1 MLRLFA
7 AIPAPDD
14 VAETLVR
21 LQRGVP
27 GARWSPREN
36 FHITLRFFGEINVRM
51 AEDLDA
57 ELAAIVADPFEV
69 ALKGAGHFGAEDPH
83 ALWMGVAAN
92 PALEALARKCELAA
106 KRAGLASERRP
117 YAPHLTM
124 AYLGRTQLDRVMAF
138 ERQHALFACEP
149 WRVTWF
155 GLYSSWT
162 GKRASQYQL
171 EREYRLG

>member
-1 MLRLFA
+1 
-7 AIPAPDD
+7 
-14 VAETLVR
+14 
-21 LQRGVP
+21 
-27 GARWSPREN
+27 
-36 FHITLRFFGEINVRM
+36 
-51 AEDLDA
+51 
-57 ELAAIVADPFEV
+57 
-69 ALKGAGHFGAEDPH
+69 
-83 ALWMGVAAN
+83 
-92 PALEALARKCELAA
+92 
-106 KRAGLASERRP
+106 
-117 YAPHLTM
+117 M

>member
-14 VAETLVR
+14 VAEVLVR

-27 GARWSPREN
+27 GARWRPREN
-36 FHITLRFFGEINVRM
+36 FHITLRFFGEIDVHA

-57 ELAAIVADPFEV
+57 ELAAIVADPFEA
-69 ALKGAGHFGAEDPH
+69 ALKGAGHFGADDPH
-83 ALWMGVAAN
+83 SLWMGVGAN
-92 PALEALARKCELAA
+92 PALEALARRCELAA
-106 KRAGLASERRP
+106 RRAGLTPDRRTF
-117 YAPHLTM
+117 APHLTM
-124 AYLGRTQLDRVMAF
+124 ACLGRTSLDRVMAF
-138 ERQHALFACEP
+138 ERQHALFASDP

-162 GKRASQYQL
+162 GKHASQYQL
-171 EREYRLG
+171 ERTYRLG